1 MKMCRRIFSILICT
15 VMILSMAAMTVNAKG
30 EFVIRGSQ
38 ATACAGDQVTVDIIL
53 ENNPGLSALNLY
65 YSYDKTN
72 LTLKQ
77 VENKVS
83 AFTMTNDVTTVWDA
97 ASNYAQDGILA
108 TLTFEVAENAP
119 DGAYEIQLYFI
130 SAANDEFEEVQA
142 TTVSGIVTVAAQRSE
157 LKGTIRSY
165 GSSSD
170 EVTLEMFEAD
180 SGSLYYSVSKK
191 GNSVNYSVPD
201 MDYGTYTLKV
211 GKKNHV
217 TREYTVV
224 VDSDSVIQDL
234 KICLVGDVTGD
245 GRVNVGDVS
254 KLYAHVRSTAPITDE
269 YQLQCGN
276 VNGGSVNVG
285 DVSAIYAHIKGT
297 KIVY

>member
-1 MKMCRRIFSILICT
+1 MKMCRRIFSILICA
-15 VMILSMAAMTVNAKG
+15 VMVLSMVSMAVNAKG
-30 EFVIRGSQ
+30 GFVIRGSQ
-38 ATACAGDQVTVDIIL
+38 TTAHAGDQVMVDIIL
-53 ENNPGLSALNLY
+53 ENKPGISALNLY
-65 YSYDKTN
+65 YIYDKEN

-77 VENKVS
+77 VENKVPS
-83 AFTMTNDVTTVWDA
+83 FTMTNDVTTVWDA
-97 ASNYAQDGILA
+97 VSDYTNDGILA
-108 TLTFEVAENAP
+108 TLTFEVKKDAP
-119 DGAYEIQLYFI
+119 VGDYEIQLYFL

-142 TTVSGIVTVAAQRSE
+142 ATVSGTVTVAAQGSE
-157 LKGTIRSY
+157 LQGKITSY

-180 SGSLYYSVSKK
+180 SGSLYYSVSKE

-211 GKKNHV
+211 SKKNHV

-224 VDSDSVIQDL
+224 VDSDSVVQDL
-234 KICLVGDVTGD
+234 NICLIGDVTGD

-269 YQLQCGN
+269 YQLQWSN
-276 VNGGSVNVG
+276 ANGGSVNVG

-297 KIVY
+297 KILY